1 MANQAI
7 GVDIGS
13 RTITVAELKGGRGKT
28 TITNFGGLEL
38 PGDAVRE
45 GEVLDVPGTAAAIK
59 ELMTSAGI
67 KSKKVW
73 LGIANQRVVVR
84 QVDLPWVEEKEL
96 RTSLRYQ
103 VQDFI
108 PIPVEEAELD
118 VHVVDEYV
126 NEQGERFRRM
136 LLVAAHRDTVTAHVE
151 AARQAGLKPIGI
163 DLNSF
168 AVLRAIGNT
177 AGMQAGD
184 EVIVDIGADV
194 TNIVVHRGGQPTFV
208 RILVMGG
215 DDVTDALEAGLS
227 VSREEAEA
235 AKRAVVVGVDGDVT
249 SRIVT
254 ERADNFID
262 EIRSSL
268 DYFQAQTGD
277 VQLASVILTGGGAS
291 LQGLA
296 DRLADS
302 LRLPVEVGNPFPQLE
317 VQNSV
322 YGEDDLAKVGP
333 SMTTAVGLA
342 MGGLE
347 E

>member
-1 MANQAI
+1 VANAAVGI
-7 GVDIGS
+7 DIGS
-13 RTITVAELKGGRGKT
+13 RTITVAELKGGRGRPA
-28 TITNFGGLEL
+28 ITNFGGLEL
-38 PGDAVRE
+38 PGQAVRE
-45 GEVLDVPGTAAAIK
+45 GEILDIAGAAAAVK
-59 ELMTSAGI
+59 ELMGSAGI

-96 RTSLRYQ
+96 RASLRYQ

-126 NEQGERFRRM
+126 NDEGDRFRRM
-136 LLVAAHRDTVTAHVE
+136 LLVAAHRDSVNAHVE
-151 AARQAGLKPIGI
+151 VAKQAGLKPIGI

-168 AVLRAIGNT
+168 AVLRAMGNT
-177 AGMQAGD
+177 SSMDPGD
-184 EVIVDIGADV
+184 EVLVDIGADV
-194 TNIVVHRGGQPTFV
+194 TNIVVHRAGQPTFV

-215 DDVTDALEAGLS
+215 DDITDALETGLN
-227 VSREEAEA
+227 VTRDEAEA
-235 AKRAVVVGVDGDVT
+235 AKRGVIVGAEGDVT

-254 ERADNFID
+254 ERADSFID

-277 VQLASVILTGGGAS
+277 VQLASVVLSGGGAS
-291 LQGLA
+291 LNSLA
-296 DRLADS
+296 DRLATS
-302 LRLPVEVGNPFPQLE
+302 LRLPVEVGNPFPRFD
-317 VQNSV
+317 VKNSV

-347 E
+347 

>member
-7 GVDIGS
+7 GVDVGS
-13 RTITVAELKGGRGKT
+13 RTITVAELKGSRGRT
-28 TITNFGGLEL
+28 TVTNFGGLEL
-38 PGDAVRE
+38 PGESVRE
-45 GEVLDVPGTAAAIK
+45 GEVLDVASTSAAIK
-59 ELMTSAGI
+59 ELMGSAGI

-73 LGIANQRVVVR
+73 LGVANQRVVVR

-96 RTSLRYQ
+96 KASLRYQ

-108 PIPVEEAELD
+108 PIPVEDAELD
-118 VHVVDEYV
+118 VHVVDEFA
-126 NEQGERFRRM
+126 NENGERFRRM
-136 LLVAAHRDTVTAHVE
+136 LLVAAHRDSVTAHVE
-151 AARQAGLKPIGI
+151 AARQAGLKPIGV

-168 AVLRAIGNT
+168 AVLRAMGT
-177 AGMQAGD
+177 SAGMQPGD
-184 EVIVDIGADV
+184 EVLVDIGADV
-194 TNIVVHRGGQPTFV
+194 TNIVVHRVGEPTFV

-215 DDVTDALEAGLS
+215 DDITDALESGLD

-235 AKRAVVVGVDGDVT
+235 AKRAAIVGADEDVT

-262 EIRSSL
+262 EVRSSL

-277 VQLASVILTGGGAS
+277 VQLASVILSGGGAS

-296 DRLADS
+296 ERLADS
-302 LRLPVEVGNPFPQLE
+302 LRLPVDVGNPFSRLE

-322 YGEDDLAKVGP
+322 YTEDELAKVGP
-333 SMTTAVGLA
+333 SMTTAIGLG

-347 E
+347 

>member
-1 MANQAI
+1 VANQSI

-13 RTITVAELKGGRGKT
+13 RTITVAELKGSRGRT

-38 PGDAVRE
+38 PGEAVRE
-45 GEVLDVPGTAAAIK
+45 GEVIDVPGTAAAIK
-59 ELMTSAGI
+59 ELMSSAGI
-67 KSKKVW
+67 KGKKVW

-96 RTSLRYQ
+96 KASLRYQ

-118 VHVVDEYV
+118 VHVVEEFTND
-126 NEQGERFRRM
+126 QGERFRRM
-136 LLVAAHRDTVTAHVE
+136 LLVAAHRDSVNAHVE
-151 AARQAGLKPIGI
+151 AARQAGLKPVGV

-168 AVLRAIGNT
+168 AVLRSMGNIV
-177 AGMQAGD
+177 GMQPGD
-184 EVIVDIGADV
+184 EVLVDIGADV
-194 TNIVVHRGGQPTFV
+194 TNIIVHRGGQPTFV

-215 DDVTDALEAGLS
+215 DDITDALETGRD
-227 VSREEAEA
+227 VPREEAEA
-235 AKRAVVVGVDGDVT
+235 SKRAAVVGADHDVT

-277 VQLASVILTGGGAS
+277 VQLASVVLTGGGAS
-291 LQGLA
+291 LQGLP
-296 DRLADS
+296 DRLADQ
-302 LRLPVEVGNPFPQLE
+302 LRLPVELGNPFPRHE

-322 YGEDDLAKVGP
+322 YGEDDLARVGP
-333 SMTTAVGLA
+333 SMATAIGLA

-347 E
+347 

>member
-7 GVDIGS
+7 GVDLGS
-13 RTITVAELKGGRGKT
+13 RTITVAELKGGRGT
-28 TITNFGGLEL
+28 ASITNFGGLEL
-38 PGDAVRE
+38 PAGLSQE
-45 GEVLDVPGTAAAIK
+45 GEIINPADTAEALK
-59 ELMTSAGI
+59 ELMGSAGI
-67 KSKKVW
+67 KAKKVW
-73 LGIANQRVVVR
+73 LGISNQRVVVR

-96 RTSLRYQ
+96 KSSLRYQ

-136 LLVAAHRDTVTAHVE
+136 LLVAAHRDSVDAHVQ
-151 AARQAGLKPIGI
+151 AARQAGLKPVGI

-168 AVLRAIGNT
+168 AVLRSVGNT
-177 AGMQAGD
+177 EGLQAGD

-194 TNIVVHRGGQPTFV
+194 TNIIVHRGGQPTFV

-215 DDVTDALEAGLS
+215 DDVTDALETGLD
-227 VSREEAEA
+227 VAREEAEA
-235 AKRAVVVGVDGDVT
+235 AKRSALVGSDGDIT

-254 ERADNFID
+254 ERADSFAD

-277 VQLASVILTGGGAS
+277 VQLASVLITGGGAA
-291 LQGLA
+291 LRGLP
-296 DRLADS
+296 DRLAQL
-302 LRLPVEVGNPFPQLE
+302 LRLPVEVGNPFSRLE
-317 VQNSV
+317 VKNSV
-322 YGEDDLAKVGP
+322 YGEDDLAAVGP
-333 SMTTAVGLA
+333 SMCTAIGLGLGGLA
-342 MGGLE
+342 
-347 E
+347 

>member
-1 MANQAI
+1 MANQAV

-13 RTITVAELKGGRGKT
+13 RTITVAELKGGRGST
-28 TITNFGGLEL
+28 SVTNFGGLEL
-38 PGDAVRE
+38 PGESVRE

-84 QVDLPWVEEKEL
+84 QVDLPWVEDKEL
-96 RTSLRYQ
+96 RASLRYQ

-126 NEQGERFRRM
+126 NDQGERFRRM
-136 LLVAAHRDTVTAHVE
+136 LLVAAHRDSVNAHVD
-151 AARQAGLKPIGI
+151 AARQAGLKPVGV

-168 AVLRAIGNT
+168 AVLRSMGST
-177 AGMQAGD
+177 DGLQPGD
-184 EVIVDIGADV
+184 EVLVDIGADV
-194 TNIVVHRGGQPTFV
+194 TNIVVHRAGQPTFV

-215 DDVTDALEAGLS
+215 DDITDALQSGLD
-227 VSREEAEA
+227 VSREEAEST
-235 AKRAVVVGVDGDVT
+235 KRGARVGSSDDVAT
-249 SRIVT
+249 RIIT
-254 ERADNFID
+254 ERADGFID

-277 VQLASVILTGGGAS
+277 VQLASVVLTGGGAS
-291 LQGLA
+291 LAGLSE
-296 DRLADS
+296 RLADS
-302 LRLPVEVGNPFPQLE
+302 LRLPVEIGNPFPRLT

-322 YGEDDLAKVGP
+322 YAEDDLAKVGP
-333 SMTTAVGLA
+333 SMTTAIGLA

-347 E
+347 

>member
-13 RTITVAELKGGRGKT
+13 RTITVAELKGGRGTT

-38 PGDAVRE
+38 PGDSVRE
-45 GEVLDVPGTAAAIK
+45 GEVIDVPGTAAAIK
-59 ELMTSAGI
+59 ELVASAGI

-84 QVDLPWVEEKEL
+84 QVDLPWVEEKEIKA
-96 RTSLRYQ
+96 SLRYQ

-118 VHVVDEYV
+118 VHVTDEYV

-136 LLVAAHRDTVTAHVE
+136 LLVAAHRDSVVAHVE
-151 AARQAGLKPIGI
+151 AAKQAGLRPIGV

-168 AVLRAIGNT
+168 AVMRAMGST
-177 AGMQAGD
+177 SGMQPGD
-184 EVIVDIGADV
+184 EVLVDIGADV
-194 TNIVVHRGGQPTFV
+194 TNIIVHRAGQPTFV

-215 DDVTDALEAGLS
+215 DDITDALETGLDL
-227 VSREEAEA
+227 SREEAEA
-235 AKRAVVVGVDGDVT
+235 TKRSAVAGADGDVA

-254 ERADNFID
+254 ERADSFID

-291 LQGLA
+291 LAGLA
-296 DRLADS
+296 DRLAAS
-302 LRLPVEVGNPFPQLE
+302 LRLPAEVGNPFPRLD
-317 VQNSV
+317 VRNSV
-322 YGEDDLAKVGP
+322 YGEEDLAKVGP
-333 SMTTAVGLA
+333 SMATAVGLA

-347 E
+347 

>member
-1 MANQAI
+1 MGI
-7 GVDIGS
+7 DIGS
-13 RTITVAELKGGRGKT
+13 RTITVAELKGGRGRAS
-28 TITNFGGLEL
+28 ITNFGGLEL
-38 PGDAVRE
+38 PGESVRE
-45 GEVLDVPGTAAAIK
+45 GEVLDVPGTAAAIR
-59 ELMTSAGI
+59 ELMGSAGI
-67 KSKKVW
+67 KMKKVW
-73 LGIANQRVVVR
+73 LGVANQRVVVR

-96 RTSLRYQ
+96 KASLRYQ

-118 VHVVDEYV
+118 VHIVDEYV
-126 NEQGERFRRM
+126 NDQGERFRRM
-136 LLVAAHRDTVTAHVE
+136 LLVAAHRDTVQAHVE
-151 AARQAGLKPIGI
+151 VARRAGLKPIGI

-168 AVLRAIGNT
+168 AVLRAMGST
-177 AGMQAGD
+177 SSMEPGD
-184 EVIVDIGADV
+184 EVLVDIGADV
-194 TNIVVHRGGQPTFV
+194 TNIIVHRAGQPTFV

-215 DDVTDALEAGLS
+215 DDITDALETGLS
-227 VSREEAEA
+227 VTRDEAEA
-235 AKRAVVVGVDGDVT
+235 AKRGVMVGADGDVT

-277 VQLASVILTGGGAS
+277 VQLASVVLTGGGAS
-291 LQGLA
+291 LNGLA
-296 DRLADS
+296 HRLATS
-302 LRLPVEVGNPFPQLE
+302 LRLPVETGNPFPRFD
-317 VQNSV
+317 VKNSV

-347 E
+347 

>member
-1 MANQAI
+1 MGI
-7 GVDIGS
+7 DIGS
-13 RTITVAELKGGRGKT
+13 RTITVAELKGGRGRPA
-28 TITNFGGLEL
+28 ITNFGGLEL
-38 PGDAVRE
+38 PPDSVRE
-45 GEVLDVPGTAAAIK
+45 GEILDVPSVAAAVR
-59 ELMTSAGI
+59 ELMGTAGI
-67 KSKKVW
+67 KMKKVW
-73 LGIANQRVVVR
+73 LGVANQRVVVR

-96 RTSLRYQ
+96 KASLRYQ

-118 VHVVDEYV
+118 VHIVDEYV
-126 NEQGERFRRM
+126 NDEGERFRRM
-136 LLVAAHRDTVTAHVE
+136 LLVAAHRDTVNAHVE
-151 AARQAGLKPIGI
+151 VAKQAGLKPIGI

-168 AVLRAIGNT
+168 AVLRSLGST
-177 AGMQAGD
+177 SSMEPGD
-184 EVIVDIGADV
+184 EVLVDIGADV
-194 TNIVVHRGGQPTFV
+194 TNIVVHRAGQPTFV

-215 DDVTDALEAGLS
+215 DDITDALESGLS

-235 AKRAVVVGVDGDVT
+235 AKRGVVVGSEGDVT

-268 DYFQAQTGD
+268 DYFQAQTGE
-277 VQLASVILTGGGAS
+277 VNLASVVLSGGGAS
-291 LQGLA
+291 LQGL
-296 DRLADS
+296 DERLAIA
-302 LRLPVEVGNPFPQLE
+302 LRLPVETGNPFPRLE
-317 VQNSV
+317 VKNSV

-347 E
+347 

>member
-13 RTITVAELKGGRGKT
+13 RTITVAELKGARGRT
-28 TITNFGGLEL
+28 TISNFGGLEL

-45 GEVLDVPGTAAAIK
+45 GEIIDVPGTAAAIK
-59 ELMTSAGI
+59 ELMGSAGI
-67 KSKKVW
+67 KGKKVW
-73 LGIANQRVVVR
+73 LGVANQRVVVR
-84 QVDLPWVEEKEL
+84 QVDLPWVEEKEVKA
-96 RTSLRYQ
+96 SLRYQ

-118 VHVVDEYV
+118 VHVVDEFV
-126 NEQGERFRRM
+126 NDQGERFRRM
-136 LLVAAHRDTVTAHVE
+136 LLVAAHRDSVNAHVE
-151 AARQAGLKPIGI
+151 AARQAGLKPVGV

-168 AVLRAIGNT
+168 AVLRAVGNT
-177 AGMQAGD
+177 QGMQPGD
-184 EVIVDIGADV
+184 EVLVDIGADV
-194 TNIVVHRGGQPTFV
+194 TNIIVHRGGQPTFV

-215 DDVTDALEAGLS
+215 DDITDALESGLD
-227 VSREEAEA
+227 VSREDAEA
-235 AKRAVVVGVDGDVT
+235 AKRATLVGAEGDVT

-254 ERADNFID
+254 ERADSFID

-296 DRLADS
+296 DRLAEQ
-302 LRLPVEVGNPFPQLE
+302 LRLPVDVGNPFPRLS

-322 YGEDDLAKVGP
+322 YSEQDLAMIGP
-333 SMTTAVGLA
+333 SMTTAIGLG

-347 E
+347 

>member
-13 RTITVAELKGGRGKT
+13 RTITVAELKGSRGRT
-28 TITNFGGLEL
+28 TVSNFGGLEL
-38 PGDAVRE
+38 PDDAVRE
-45 GEVLDVPGTAAAIK
+45 GEVIDVPGTAAAIK
-59 ELMTSAGI
+59 ELMGSAGI
-67 KSKKVW
+67 KGKKVW

-96 RTSLRYQ
+96 KASLRYQ

-118 VHVVDEYV
+118 VHVVDEFT

-136 LLVAAHRDTVTAHVE
+136 LLVAAHRDSVNSHVE
-151 AARQAGLKPIGI
+151 AATQAGLKPIGV

-168 AVLRAIGNT
+168 AVLRSVGNT
-177 AGMQAGD
+177 QGMQPGD
-184 EVIVDIGADV
+184 EVLVDIGADV
-194 TNIVVHRGGQPTFV
+194 TNIIVHRAGQPTFV

-215 DDVTDALEAGLS
+215 DDVTDALESGLD

-235 AKRAVVVGVDGDVT
+235 AKRGTLVGAEGDVT

-254 ERADNFID
+254 ERADNFVD

-296 DRLADS
+296 DRLADQ
-302 LRLPVEVGNPFPQLE
+302 LRLPVDVGNPFPRLE

-322 YGEDDLAKVGP
+322 YSEEDLAMVGP
-333 SMTTAVGLA
+333 SMTTAIGLA

-347 E
+347 